1 MMSREPYV
9 SLCIPTNG
17 VMEWVV
23 PVLDSIYAEK
33 CDTDNFEVV
42 VTDNGQNFD
51 FQNAMEEY
59 QNRYSNLIYKKTDA
73 QLFQN
78 QVEAFKLAR
87 GQLIKFVN
95 HRMTLLSGTVEYL
108 IAFVKKYTETKPMAY
123 FSNGMLNLHDK
134 VKECSSFDEYVR
146 TLSYWSSWSA
156 GTAIWKS
163 HFEQMNLDQ
172 PFNGYFPHTDIVF
185 FEKSGDKYIV
195 DDTVLMQ
202 EIPADVTKKG
212 SYDLFDA
219 FAVQYPTII
228 QQLYVERAVTK
239 KTYEFIKRKNGFFVS
254 DLYLQYM
261 IKKRPCSYNLD
272 GYDQAVGKYYGNI
285 EIKVKAVLLEIKYI
299 LKKIVRGK

>member
-172 PFNGYFPHTDIVF
+172 PFNGYFPHADIVF

-239 KTYEFIKRKNGFFVS
+239 KTY
-254 DLYLQYM
+254 
-261 IKKRPCSYNLD
+261 
-272 GYDQAVGKYYGNI
+272 DQAVGKYYGNI